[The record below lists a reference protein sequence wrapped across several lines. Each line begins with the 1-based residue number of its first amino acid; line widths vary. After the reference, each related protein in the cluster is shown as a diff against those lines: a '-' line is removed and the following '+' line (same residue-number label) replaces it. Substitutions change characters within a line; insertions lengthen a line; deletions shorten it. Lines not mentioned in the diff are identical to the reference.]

1 MPISNPTWHQ
11 QEAYPLQSEMSQ
23 HHRVLHTHIFK
34 EVITYQTETPVRRLM
49 VTEVDNHGTERNRQP
64 EFFFNGIIGHVRPQ
78 GGGYIDSWA
87 EATRLSNYWRRFY
100 NIDQV
105 HEDHTA
111 WYPQEHQYHGPSD
124 NAALGDDDAAI
135 SDLADDISV
144 AVETGHMPVP
154 RLSNYWR
161 RFYNIDQV
169 HEDHTAW
176 YPQEHQYHGPS
187 DNAALGDDD
196 AAISDLADDTSVA
209 VETGHMP
216 VPSQSNQLATVL
228 HNILIADLE
237 YNAPHA
243 NIRPWTD
250 AEDHELCT
258 MKNGSES
265 RPSWKTIGLRLRR
278 DPEVCR
284 IRWGLPKQMPEHME
298 D

>member
-1 MPISNPTWHQ
+1 MPISNPTWH

-87 EATRLSNYWRRFY
+87 EAT
-100 NIDQV
+100 
-105 HEDHTA
+105 
-111 WYPQEHQYHGPSD
+111 
-124 NAALGDDDAAI
+124 
-135 SDLADDISV
+135 
-144 AVETGHMPVP
+144 

-284 IRWGLPKQMPEHME
+284 IRWGLLRQMPEHMARNEPEAE

>member
-1 MPISNPTWHQ
+1 MPTSNPTWHQ

-78 GGGYIDSWA
+78 TGGYIDSWA
-87 EATRLSNYWRRFY
+87 EAT
-100 NIDQV
+100 
-105 HEDHTA
+105 
-111 WYPQEHQYHGPSD
+111 
-124 NAALGDDDAAI
+124 
-135 SDLADDISV
+135 
-144 AVETGHMPVP
+144 

-228 HNILIADLE
+228 YNILIADRE
-237 YNAPHA
+237 YNAPIPEKIENPPADPNANPAQLFSAADLAHLSSHLAIAATNLAQHA
-243 NIRPWTD
+243 QPGD
-250 AEDHELCT
+250 LEDI
-258 MKNGSES
+258 SDIS
-265 RPSWKTIGLRLRR
+265 
-278 DPEVCR
+278 D
-284 IRWGLPKQMPEHME
+284 
-298 D
+298 